1 MGVGG
6 RTSTLLWRG
15 LLLAGAWWLLA
26 GDELHSWMIGLPC
39 IVAGVWAS
47 AELRGLESSRLSIVG
62 LAQFVPFFL
71 SHSLRGGVD
80 VARRL
85 FQRRMPLQPGL
96 IRYQT
101 QLLQGRGRLVF
112 VNIVSLLPGTL
123 STRLDEHGITVHVL
137 DNTLSVEDELGAL
150 EAQVA
155 NMLPPAS
162 KAGA

>member
-112 VNIVSLLPGTL
+112 VNIVSLLPGT
-123 STRLDEHGITVHVL
+123 
-137 DNTLSVEDELGAL
+137 TLSVEDELGAL